1 MSFLTLMVWE
11 EGLFL
16 SVTLTGSCA
25 PAVRAPGRFL
35 GVLGCEGFF
44 GDRLVEQVDKKTD
57 ELVEAET
64 FAEVRLLVRFDMHF
78 MLHVLCRC

>member
-44 GDRLVEQVDKKTD
+44 GDRLVEQVDKKN
-57 ELVEAET
+57 
-64 FAEVRLLVRFDMHF
+64 
-78 MLHVLCRC
+78 